1 MPTRYWWVLTVI
13 APVKQVIEK
22 CEALGIKPANQLL
35 VVHVATQTL
44 QHYRDGALVRA
55 YAISTSLRPPSSAK
69 GSLGTPLGL
78 HAIAEKIG
86 HGQPPGM
93 VFQARV
99 STGRH
104 FSEFGPELN
113 RENFVT
119 SRILWLHGLEPAL
132 NQGGEVDSHDRCIY
146 IHGTNHEERIGT
158 PQSAGCV
165 VMRNLDVVELFEEI
179 RTGDQVWIVE

>member
-104 FSEFGPELN
+104 FSEFG
-113 RENFVT
+113 
-119 SRILWLHGLEPAL
+119 S
-132 NQGGEVDSHDRCIY
+132 
-146 IHGTNHEERIGT
+146 EERIGT

-179 RTGDQVWIVE
+179 RTGDQVWIAE